1 MARPRRIEPG
11 FKVLTQDAL
20 ATDDPDDSYWGTG
33 RVFVKPQHRD
43 KPMRVG
49 YEFLAARLAAAI
61 GLPVPAGEIS
71 EDIGARKA
79 WVSAVIDYQGQ
90 EFAPERP
97 EQAVT
102 RQPDIAAGIFVFD
115 VWVLNADRNEEN
127 LISHEKLGM
136 WIIDHELAFGAVQ
149 LESPELLPLLSD
161 RELRFHVFRDLP
173 LDEKYLREWGE
184 RIHAVPATVIKRTVT
199 EGFLRGLYAA
209 PVRDSLI
216 TFLLHR
222 QNEVHR
228 LVEQSRPAPPHQP
241 DAAAGK
247 GLTGGVTEE
256 EPG

>member
-11 FKVLTQDAL
+11 FKVLTQVAL
-20 ATDDPDDSYWGTG
+20 STDDPDDSYWGTG

-61 GLPVPAGEIS
+61 GLPVPAGDVGQ
-71 EDIGARKA
+71 DINARKA

-97 EQAVT
+97 ELAVA

-115 VWVLNADRNEEN
+115 VWVYNADRHEEN

-149 LESPELLPLLSD
+149 LESPELLPHLND

-173 LDEKYLREWGE
+173 LDETYLQEWGE
-184 RIHAVPATVIKRTVT
+184 RIRAIPATAIKRAVS
-199 EGFLRGLYAA
+199 EGFLRGLYPA

-222 QNEVHR
+222 QKEMHR
-228 LVEQSRPAPPHQP
+228 LVRQSRPAPPPEP
-241 DAAAGK
+241 DGAAGE
-247 GLTGGVTEE
+247 GLVGGATEE